1 MNINFLKESPAVTQ
15 DKDILQPYN
24 LTQNISKPTRKGKS
38 VINHIITTSECKVKV
53 NDFIPYDEISDQID
67 LTFS

>member
-24 LTQNISKPTRKGKS
+24 LNKNISKPTRKGKS
-38 VINHIITTSECKVKV
+38 VIDHIITASESKAKV
-53 NDFIPYDEISDQID
+53 NDFIACDEISDQID